1 MEKKRVLVIDDYPQ
15 VVELLKMRLESAGY
29 QVLVA
34 YDGQEGLVKARQE
47 KPDLIILDIML
58 PKMNG
63 YKVCRFLK
71 FDKKYRHIPIVMLTS
86 RAKPSDAEIGMK
98 MGADEY
104 LFKPYNPKQLL
115 AVVKKYV
122 EKVALSA

>member
-1 MEKKRVLVIDDYPQ
+1 MTKKRVLVIDDYPQ

-29 QVLVA
+29 EVLVA
-34 YDGQEGLVKARQE
+34 FDGQEGLQKARQE
-47 KPDLIILDIML
+47 QPDLIILDIML

-71 FDKKYRHIPIVMLTS
+71 FDKKYRHIPIVILTS
-86 RAKPSDAEIGMK
+86 RAKQSDAEIGLK

-115 AVVKKYV
+115 AMVKKYI
-122 EKVALSA
+122 EKVAVPT